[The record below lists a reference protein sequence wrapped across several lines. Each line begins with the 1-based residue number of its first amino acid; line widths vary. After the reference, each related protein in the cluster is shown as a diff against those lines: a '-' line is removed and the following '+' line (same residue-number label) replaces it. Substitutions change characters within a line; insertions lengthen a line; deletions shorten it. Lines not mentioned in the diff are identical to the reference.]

1 MPAVRPSKRTE
12 KLQLML
18 NDEELEVIENW
29 RFDNRMPTRAAAIRE
44 LMRRGLQATD
54 LDAPPAVG
62 STREYGVV
70 G

>member
-1 MPAVRPSKRTE
+1 
-12 KLQLML
+12 ML

-54 LDAPPAVG
+54 LDAPPAFG